1 MLDRTVAPPFAKEF
15 SFPLPKPE
23 IIPLATGNALIWVKD
38 LQQQVVKI
46 EVVMKAGKWYE
57 PTIGLAHFTLSM
69 LEKGAGKFSAEQIA
83 EVLDLYGAQI
93 ELSAGSDFSSLSVYS
108 LSNKLDKVLPM
119 MIAMLSEPTFPEH
132 ELDLMKAIF
141 IENLKVNLE
150 KNSYL
155 ASKQF
160 KKNVFG
166 AHHPYGSTLD
176 IEEVETT
183 ITTQGLNQ
191 FFNDRCQPFEVYVTG
206 SLTDWQI
213 GEVVKALSQFA
224 PSKPNALQPVRME
237 SQNKIAQIEKA
248 SSLQSSLRIGNQTIG
263 RHHPDY
269 FQLLLVNHLL
279 GGYFGSRL
287 MKNIRE
293 EKGLTYGIHSSVSAH
308 KNASVFSIGTDVNVD
323 KRELTMDEI
332 QKEIVRLQQEPISN
346 HELEVGR
353 NHFLGSLQ
361 LELSNPFS
369 VTEKIKNIRLN
380 ELPSDYYTRLSQ
392 SVASA
397 SPDTLQSVANSLM
410 TWGLFHQIS
419 VG

>member
-1 MLDRTVAPPFAKEF
+1 MLDRTLAPPFAKQF
-15 SFPLPKPE
+15 SFPLPQPE
-23 IIPLATGNALIWVKD
+23 IISLSNGTQIVWVKE
-38 LQQQVVKI
+38 LHQQVVKI

-69 LEKGAGKFSAEQIA
+69 LEKGAGNFSAEQIA

-93 ELSAGSDFSSLSVYS
+93 ELSAGSDFASLSLYS
-108 LSNKLDKVLPM
+108 LTNKLDKVLPIM
-119 MIAMLSEPTFPEH
+119 LAMLAAPMFPAD
-132 ELDLMKAIF
+132 ELTLLKQIF
-141 IENLKVNLE
+141 IENLKVNQE

-155 ASKQF
+155 ASKQL
-160 KKNVFG
+160 KRNVFG
-166 AHHPYGSTLD
+166 AYHPYGSTLGVN
-176 IEEVETT
+176 EVEPT
-183 ITTQGLNQ
+183 ITPQGLQ
-191 FFNDRCQPFEVYVTG
+191 AFFKDRCQPFEIYVTG
-206 SLTDWQI
+206 SLSNGQI
-213 GEVVKALSQFA
+213 ENLVKALSSFSP
-224 PSKPNALQPVRME
+224 PSFDFPQPVRVE
-237 SQNKIAQIEKA
+237 SKSKVAHADKDG
-248 SSLQSSLRIGNQTIG
+248 SLQSSLRIGNQTIG

-269 FQLLLVNHLL
+269 FQLLLANHLL

-308 KNASVFSIGTDVNVD
+308 KNASIFSIGTDVNVD
-323 KRELTMDEI
+323 KKDLTLGEIRKELE
-332 QKEIVRLQQEPISN
+332 RLQHEPISE

-380 ELPSDYYTRLSQ
+380 ELPPNYYDLLSQ
-392 SVASA
+392 SVAAA
-397 SPDTLQSVANSLM
+397 SPETLQAAAMAYLK
-410 TWGLFHQIS
+410 WDFLHQVS